1 MKKVLCIAAVLCSAI
16 YVKAQHVVAAST
28 IDKKVNALIA
38 KMTLDEKIGQ
48 MTQLTLDEVLQTSG
62 GAAVHPLQI
71 DTVKLKE
78 ALLKYHVGSILNV
91 SGGANTR
98 EVWYGLISKIQ
109 EFAAKDRLKIPV
121 IYGIDA
127 MHGQNYTVGATLFPQ
142 EIGMA
147 ATFNPELAR
156 REGEITAYE
165 TRASYIPWNFS
176 PVLDLGKNALWPR
189 IYETFGEDPYLVK
202 TMGAAVIKGYQG
214 DDISNKYKVASCLKH
229 YLGYSFPLD
238 GKDRTPAWIPD
249 RYMREY
255 FLPSFAEAVKSGA
268 KSVMINSSEING
280 IPVHASKYLL
290 TDILRGELKF
300 TGIAV
305 TDWQDIKYLH
315 DRHHIAATQK
325 DAVMIAINAGIDM
338 SMVPYDYSFC
348 QYLKELVNEGKV
360 SMARINESV
369 KRILRVKY
377 ELGLFEHPVGNP
389 ADYPKFGS
397 PEFQAVSLSAA
408 TESITLLKNTN
419 NILPLKKDAK
429 VLVTGPA
436 ANTMR
441 SLDGGWSYTWQ
452 GDFSDKFAADK
463 NTILKAIIQKIGKDN
478 VDYQPGTTFTDAV
491 DIDATITAAKKADVI
506 VLCLGEPSYAEN
518 PGNINDLSLLAA
530 QTQLAN
536 ELAKTGKPIV
546 LIMGEGRPRIIT
558 EAESKSA
565 ATIMAYLSGNEG
577 GNALADILFGDANPS
592 GRLPFTYPRYP
603 NALVNYYRKNIE
615 NGNSDDAMG
624 YNPLYEFGYG
634 LSYTTFAYSNLH
646 ISKPTLSDGE
656 TLSISVDVK
665 NTGSRAGKESVLLYI
680 SELYASVTPD
690 TKRLRGFDKIELQ
703 PNESR
708 TVTFKIAPTDISFIN
723 DLSKRVTE
731 AGEFKIQIGNQ
742 TQSFNYLTNI
752 APSRTGKL

>member
-16 YVKAQHVVAAST
+16 YVKAQHVATASP
-28 IDKKVNALIA
+28 IDKKVNALVA

-48 MTQLTLDEVLQTSG
+48 MTQLTLDEVLQTTDG
-62 GAAVHPLQI
+62 TAVQPLQI
-71 DTVKLKE
+71 DTAKLKV

-91 SGGANTR
+91 SGGANSR
-98 EVWYGLISKIQ
+98 ELWFALISKIQ
-109 EFAAKDRLKIPV
+109 EFATKDRLKIPV

-214 DDISNKYKVASCLKH
+214 NDISNKYKVASCLKH

-280 IPVHASKYLL
+280 IPVHASKYIL
-290 TDILRGELKF
+290 TDVLRGELKF

-348 QYLKELVNEGKV
+348 KYLKELVNEHKV
-360 SMARINESV
+360 PMTRINESV
-369 KRILRVKY
+369 KRILKVKY
-377 ELGLFEHPVGNP
+377 ELGIFERPVGNP

-397 PEFQAVSLSAA
+397 PEFEAASLKAA

-452 GDFSDKFAADK
+452 GDFSDKFASEK

-478 VDYQPGTTFTDAV
+478 VDYHAGTTFTDAV
-491 DIDATITAAKKADVI
+491 DIDATVAAAKKADVI

-518 PGNINDLSLLAA
+518 PGNINDLNIPVV

-615 NGNSDDAMG
+615 NGNSDDAQG

-646 ISKPTLSDGE
+646 ISKPTLSANE
-656 TLSISVDVK
+656 TLTISVDVK
-665 NTGSRAGKESVLLYI
+665 NTGTRVGKESVLLYI

-690 TKRLRGFDKIELQ
+690 TKRLRGFDKIELK

-708 TVTFKIAPTDISFIN
+708 TVTFKITPTDISFIN

-731 AGEFKIQIGNQ
+731 AGEFKIQLGNQ

-752 APSRTGKL
+752 APSRTGRL